1 MRLRAVLRPR
11 THATKLFKAKCG
23 ARLASPS
30 QYLVERVQF
39 RRTTFDE
46 VARVFRNHPAHGA
59 GELPDGTCSIRNV
72 AGHMR
77 VPLHAVE
84 GVLLQARYG
93 PTNGETSLTVRR
105 SQLVERDV
113 GALVASDG
121 AFDDIRFT
129 RLTRVKT

>member
-1 MRLRAVLRPR
+1 MRLLAVLGSRAD
-11 THATKLFKAKCG
+11 ATILVAAKCC
-23 ARLASPS
+23 ARLASPR

-39 RRTTFDE
+39 RGTKFDE
-46 VARVFRNHPAHGA
+46 AARVFRNHPAHGA
-59 GELPDGTCSIRNV
+59 GELPDGTLSIKKV

-105 SQLVERDV
+105 NQLVERNV
-113 GALVASDG
+113 GALVASND
-121 AFDDIRFT
+121 AFDNMRFAF
-129 RLTRVKT
+129 LTRV

>member
-1 MRLRAVLRPR
+1 MRLLAVLRSR
-11 THATKLFKAKCG
+11 AHATQLLKAKCCT
-23 ARLASPS
+23 RLASPR

-39 RRTTFDE
+39 RGTKFDE
-46 VARVFRNHPAHGA
+46 AARVFRNHPAHGA
-59 GELPDGTCSIRNV
+59 GELPDGTLSIKNV

-105 SQLVERDV
+105 SQLVERNV
-113 GALVASDG
+113 GALVASNDS
-121 AFDDIRFT
+121 FDNMRVAL
-129 RLTRVKT
+129 LTRV

>member
-1 MRLRAVLRPR
+1 MRLLAVLRSR
-11 THATKLFKAKCG
+11 AHATQMRKAKCC
-23 ARLASPS
+23 AWLASPR

-39 RRTTFDE
+39 RGTKFDE
-46 VARVFRNHPAHGA
+46 AARVFRNHPAHGA
-59 GELPDGTCSIRNV
+59 GEPPNGTLSIKNV

-105 SQLVERDV
+105 SQLVERNV
-113 GALVASDG
+113 GALVASNDS
-121 AFDDIRFT
+121 FDNMRLRF
-129 RLTRVKT
+129 

>member
-1 MRLRAVLRPR
+1 MRLLAVLRSR
-11 THATKLFKAKCG
+11 AHATQLLKAKCC
-23 ARLASPS
+23 AILASPR

-39 RRTTFDE
+39 RGTKFDE
-46 VARVFRNHPAHGA
+46 VASVFRNHPAHGA
-59 GELPDGTCSIRNV
+59 GELPDGTLSIKNV

-105 SQLVERDV
+105 NQLVERNV
-113 GALVASDG
+113 GALVAGND
-121 AFDDIRFT
+121 AFDNMCFAF
-129 RLTRVKT
+129 LTCV

>member
-1 MRLRAVLRPR
+1 MRSLWVLRPR

-39 RRTTFDE
+39 RGTKFDE
-46 VARVFRNHPAHGA
+46 AARVFRNHPAHGA
-59 GELPDGTCSIRNV
+59 GELPDGTLSIKNV

-105 SQLVERDV
+105 SQLVERNV
-113 GALVASDG
+113 GALVASNDS
-121 AFDDIRFT
+121 FDNM
-129 RLTRVKT
+129 RVALLARV